1 MLESDST
8 WLLLIDLKDNVKL
21 VAFPTSHTH
30 DILTSRHQKTCR
42 HRYMQVVP
50 EVKILLKHRF
60 IDHYPQLVKA
70 LASLVAIWMMFYEG
84 RHGCFKASHS
94 TYQLFW
100 QHFTDSGCEA
110 SVHAGLPS
118 AWQRNMSIVPLD
130 HLKET
135 CRKLW
140 KGFLKRQAGNVM
152 TCLSTSYSAGMI
164 LPYGCTGWLSWI
176 CWTLILQ
183 YNPYCAWLVCICC
196 QVSTFM
202 VQWAPQ
208 GFWIGTHEI
217 SPQAIGINRFLPHC
231 YILMLEWVTKYRI
244 FWTEYNNIIC
254 FNCPWYMNA
263 LFCLAH
269 SFKRLWLWTIH
280 VDGSLFERPSILH
293 WFLWWAQ
300 KSEAQAGQL
309 QSKGWDTSETTKAT
323 VSEDYLKSNPVAD
336 RTRWWKRTR
345 KRK

>member
-21 VAFPTSHTH
+21 VASPLHTH
-30 DILTSRHQKTCR
+30 MISWLQGIRRHAYMNTCR
-42 HRYMQVVP
+42 LSQKSKVRS
-50 EVKILLKHRF
+50 F
-60 IDHYPQLVKA
+60 FDHYPQLVKA
-70 LASLVAIWMMFYEG
+70 LASLVAIWMMFFEG

-118 AWQRNMSIVPLD
+118 AWQRNLSIVPLD

-135 CRKLW
+135 CRELW

-254 FNCPWYMNA
+254 FQLSLIYERPDFV
-263 LFCLAH
+263 FCLAH
-269 SFKRLWLWTIH
+269 SFQRLWLWTIH
-280 VDGSLFERPSILH
+280 VWWVFVWKTQYPSLVSVVSTKVWSTSWTITKGETPRRLP
-293 WFLWWAQ
+293 
-300 KSEAQAGQL
+300 KL
-309 QSKGWDTSETTKAT
+309 Q
-323 VSEDYLKSNPVAD
+323 
-336 RTRWWKRTR
+336 
-345 KRK
+345 